1 MKLHIVLT
9 KKDADI
15 AAFKKSLP
23 KGEWSKTVVQIMN
36 AAIRDRVADI
46 PMNFA
51 IEPLDEKEDAKISMP
66 QKLADRFCEKF
77 GYEKGKF
84 GPGIKTQIR
93 KCIRKNLKQRIV
105 KRFSSADIQAAF
117 DQAFRHVSE
126 KSEAL
131 DGRRDKCERLQ
142 REYHR
147 AFQMKHDTLSLQ
159 IRKETEK

>member
-77 GYEKGKF
+77 GYEKGEL
-84 GPGIKTQIR
+84 GPGIKAQIR
-93 KCIRKNLKQRIV
+93 KCIWKNLKPSTVQ
-105 KRFSSADIQAAF
+105 RFSSADIQAAF
-117 DQAFRHVSE
+117 YQAFHHVSE
-126 KSEAL
+126 KGEVL

-147 AFQMKHDTLSLQ
+147 AFQIKHDALLLK

>member
-51 IEPLDEKEDAKISMP
+51 IEPLDEKLDAKISMP
-66 QKLADRFCEKF
+66 QKLEDRFCEKF
-77 GYEKGKF
+77 GYEKGEL

-93 KCIRKNLKQRIV
+93 KCIRKNLKQRTV

-117 DQAFRHVSE
+117 DQAIRHVSE
-126 KSEAL
+126 KGEAL

-147 AFQMKHDTLSLQ
+147 AFKMKHDTLSLQ

>member
-1 MKLHIVLT
+1 MKIRIDLT

-84 GPGIKTQIR
+84 GPGIKAQIR
-93 KCIRKNLKQRIV
+93 KCIRKNLKQRTV
-105 KRFSSADIQAAF
+105 KRFSSAEITAAF
-117 DQAFRHVSE
+117 DESFHRISE
-126 KSEAL
+126 KGEML
-131 DGRRDKCERLQ
+131 DGRRDKNERVQ
-142 REYHR
+142 KEYR
-147 AFQMKHDTLSLQ
+147 WAFNAMLDTLSNS
-159 IRKETEK
+159 IKKGS